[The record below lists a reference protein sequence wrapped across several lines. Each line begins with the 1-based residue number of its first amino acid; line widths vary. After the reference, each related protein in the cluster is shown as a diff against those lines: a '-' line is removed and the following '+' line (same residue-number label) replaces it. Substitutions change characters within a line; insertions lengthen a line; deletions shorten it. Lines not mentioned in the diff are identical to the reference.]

1 MTTPRP
7 KLPFSTLPFVLA
19 ALAGAIGIYWF
30 QSDGRKG
37 GDIFAPVTQQNVAN
51 GGFSKALATGPMAAF
66 LVPGERKAIPAFTF
80 ANDKGETLDPG
91 RWKGKVVLLNLW
103 ATWCVPCRKEMPDI
117 AALQKELG
125 SADFDVVALSVDRKG
140 LEASAAFLKEI
151 GADSLKLYIDPEAK
165 SLAALQALGLPA
177 TILIDRK
184 GMEAGRLL
192 GPAPWNS
199 AEAKALVQA
208 LLEEKE

>member
-7 KLPFSTLPFVLA
+7 KVPFSTLPFVLA

-30 QSDGRKG
+30 ESDGRKG

-51 GGFSKALATGPMAAF
+51 SGFSKALAKGPMAAF
-66 LVPGERKAIPAFTF
+66 LVHGTRKAVPVFTF
-80 ANDKGETLDPG
+80 TNDKGETLDLG
-91 RWKGKVVLLNLW
+91 QWKGKVVLLNLW
-103 ATWCVPCRKEMPDI
+103 ATWCAPCRKEMPDI
-117 AALQKELG
+117 AALQRDLG
-125 SADFDVVALSVDRKG
+125 GAEFDVVALSVDRKG
-140 LEASAAFLKEI
+140 LEASSAFLKEI
-151 GADSLKLYIDPEAK
+151 GAESLKLYIDPEAR